1 MSSRVPAQRSLHLI
15 DIENLIG
22 AGHFLP
28 AAAATALHAYRD
40 LVRVAD
46 GDHEIVGVS
55 SPRALLNVHASG
67 FGGRI
72 VFAEGHDGADR
83 ALLEVLM
90 SESVPERFG
99 KLYCASGDGIFAEA
113 VGLMGLRGLHVIVVA
128 NSRGL
133 AKRLRLAAGEV
144 LPINIWAND
153 EEAA

>member
-1 MSSRVPAQRSLHLI
+1 MNSRVPGQRSLHLI

-22 AGHFLP
+22 AGQFLP
-28 AAAATALHAYRD
+28 GAAATALSAYRN
-40 LVRVAD
+40 LVRVAN

-55 SPRALLNVHASG
+55 SRHALLNVHASG

-90 SESVPERFG
+90 SESVPERFER
-99 KLYCASGDGIFAEA
+99 LYCASGDGIFAEA
-113 VGLMGLRGLHVIVVA
+113 VALMGLRGVQVIVVA
-128 NSRGL
+128 NPKGL

-144 LPINIWAND
+144 LPISIWAND